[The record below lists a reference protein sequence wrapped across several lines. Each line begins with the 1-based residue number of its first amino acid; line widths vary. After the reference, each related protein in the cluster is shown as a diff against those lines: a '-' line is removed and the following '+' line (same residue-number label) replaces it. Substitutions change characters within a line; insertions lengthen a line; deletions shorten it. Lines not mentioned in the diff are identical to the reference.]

1 MPVEIKEL
9 VIRMTAQP
17 PTGTAEGT
25 SASPGSHPPE
35 GDDLSQEAL
44 VEACVK
50 QVLAILERKKKR

>member
-17 PTGTAEGT
+17 PTGAAESA
-25 SASPGSHPPE
+25 SASPGSRPVG

-44 VEACVK
+44 VEVCVK
-50 QVLAILERKKKR
+50 QVLAILERKRKR